1 MSSKEV
7 GGVYIDTKTMSDDH
21 AQRFAVHE
29 YILRDVTVSVA
40 DHTLVFGHQSRQT
53 FPRTTSQELT
63 FQFLDLQDFWFKNA
77 VAGSNGT
84 VHIIGT
90 TVY

>member
-1 MSSKEV
+1 MLNKEV
-7 GGVYIDTKTMSDDH
+7 GGVYIDSMTMVDDH

-40 DHTLVFGHQSRQT
+40 TQTIVFGNQSRQT
-53 FPRTTSQELT
+53 FPRADTKELT
-63 FQFLDLQDFWFKNA
+63 FQYLDLQYFWFKNA
-77 VAGSNGT
+77 GAGANGT